1 VTFAIQTMNAISPL
15 GLQRLDREH
24 FDIGTD
30 IPEPRAILLRSADLH
45 SYEVPKSLY
54 AVARAGA
61 GTNNIPVDRLAA
73 MGIPVFNTPGAN
85 ANAVK
90 ELVIAGMLLAA
101 RNLYHAADYTKDL
114 VAEHALSGAE
124 LDKQVEAGKKQFAGF
139 ELPGRTLGVVGLGA
153 IGVLVANQA
162 QALGMKVLGYD
173 PAITVERAWQLSP
186 NVEQVTSVEEL
197 FAGSDFV
204 TVHVPLIEA
213 TKGLVSAERIA
224 SMPTGGVVLNFAR
237 GSVVDEAAVI
247 KALDSGHLHAYV
259 NDFPT
264 EAGAVH
270 PKVIALPHLGAST
283 SEAEDNC
290 AVMAVDQLSDFLL
303 HGNIRNSVN
312 YPTVVLGRAPGT
324 TRLAIFNEN
333 KPNMIGQITAVLGAA
348 GLNVAEFTNKARGDY
363 AYTLVDVEGE
373 VEDDLKTSILAIDG
387 IIRARKIESGS
398 QAAR

>member
-1 VTFAIQTMNAISPL
+1 MSTFAIQTLNAISPV
-15 GLQRLDREH
+15 GLQRLDRDV

-30 IPEPRAILLRSADLH
+30 IAEPRALLLRSADLH
-45 SYEVPKSLY
+45 SVEIPDSVY

-73 MGIPVFNTPGAN
+73 RGIPVFNTPGAN

-101 RNLYHAADYTKDL
+101 RNLYHAADYTRDL
-114 VAEHALSGAE
+114 VAGRALSGKD

-153 IGVLVANQA
+153 IGVLVANAA
-162 QALGMKVLGYD
+162 QSLGLKVLGYD

-186 NVEQVTSVEEL
+186 QVEQVTSVEEL
-197 FAGSDFV
+197 FSRSDMV
-204 TVHVPLIEA
+204 TPHVPLVEG
-213 TKGLVSAERIA
+213 TRGLVDAHRI
-224 SMPTGGVVLNFAR
+224 SLMPEGGVILNFAR
-237 GSVVDEAAVI
+237 GGVVDEAAVLE
-247 KALDSGHLHAYV
+247 ALDSGHLHAYV

-264 EAGAVH
+264 EAGAIH

-283 SEAEDNC
+283 GEAEDNC

-312 YPTVVLGRAPGT
+312 FPEVVMARTPGT
-324 TRLAIFNEN
+324 TRLGIFNQN
-333 KPNMIGQITAVLGAA
+333 RPTMIGQITGVLGEA
-348 GLNVAEFTNKARGDY
+348 GLNVAEFTNRSRGEY

-373 VEDDLKTSILAIDG
+373 VMDDLKQSILAIDG
-387 IIRARKIESGS
+387 VVRARKL
-398 QAAR
+398 

>member
-1 VTFAIQTMNAISPL
+1 MTTFAIKTLNAISPI
-15 GLQRLDREH
+15 GLQRLDRDV

-30 IPEPRAILLRSADLH
+30 IAEPRAILLRSADLH
-45 SYEVPKSLY
+45 ALEVPPSLY

-61 GTNNIPVDRLAA
+61 GTNNIPVDRMAA
-73 MGIPVFNTPGAN
+73 LGIPVFNTPGAN

-101 RNLYHAADYTKDL
+101 RNLYHAADYTRGL
-114 VAEHALSGAE
+114 VADRSLTGKD

-139 ELPGRTLGVVGLGA
+139 ELPGKTLGVIGLGA
-153 IGVLVANQA
+153 IGVLVANAA
-162 QALGMKVLGYD
+162 QSLGLKVLGYD

-197 FAGSDFV
+197 LSRSDLI
-204 TVHVPLIEA
+204 TLHVPLVA
-213 TKGLVSAERIA
+213 GTAGLVNAERIA
-224 SMPTGGVVLNFAR
+224 LMPQGSVVLNFAR
-237 GSVVDEAAVI
+237 GGVVDEQAVI
-247 KALDSGHLHAYV
+247 EALDSGHLHAYV

-283 SEAEDNC
+283 AEAEDNC

-303 HGNIRNSVN
+303 HGNIRNAVN
-312 YPTVVLGRAPGT
+312 FPEVVMARTPGT
-324 TRLAIFNEN
+324 TRLGIFNEN
-333 KPNMIGQITAVLGAA
+333 KPNMIGQITAVLADA

-373 VEDDLKTSILAIDG
+373 VHDELKQTILAIDG
-387 IIRARKIESGS
+387 VIRARKI
-398 QAAR
+398 

>member
-1 VTFAIQTMNAISPL
+1 MTTFAIKTLNAISPI
-15 GLQRLDREH
+15 GLQRLDRDV

-30 IPEPRAILLRSADLH
+30 IAEPRAILLRSADLH
-45 SYEVPKSLY
+45 ALEVPPSLY

-61 GTNNIPVDRLAA
+61 GTNNIPVDRMAA
-73 MGIPVFNTPGAN
+73 LGIPVFNTPGAN

-101 RNLYHAADYTKDL
+101 RNLYHAADYTRGL
-114 VAEHALSGAE
+114 VADRSLTGKD

-139 ELPGRTLGVVGLGA
+139 ELPGKTLGVIGLGA
-153 IGVLVANQA
+153 IGVLVANAA
-162 QALGMKVLGYD
+162 QSLGLKVLGYD

-197 FAGSDFV
+197 LSRSDLI
-204 TVHVPLIEA
+204 TLHVPLVA
-213 TKGLVSAERIA
+213 GTAGLVNAERIA
-224 SMPTGGVVLNFAR
+224 LMPQGSVVLNFAR
-237 GSVVDEAAVI
+237 GGVVDEQAVI
-247 KALDSGHLHAYV
+247 EALDSGHLHAYV

-283 SEAEDNC
+283 AEAEDNC

-303 HGNIRNSVN
+303 HGNIRNAVN
-312 YPTVVLGRAPGT
+312 FPEVVMARTPGT
-324 TRLAIFNEN
+324 TRLGIFNEN
-333 KPNMIGQITAVLGAA
+333 KPNMIGQITAVLADA

-363 AYTLVDVEGE
+363 AYR
-373 VEDDLKTSILAIDG
+373 S
-387 IIRARKIESGS
+387 ESVV
-398 QAAR
+398 

>member
-1 VTFAIQTMNAISPL
+1 MAETFRIQTLNAISPL
-15 GLQRLDREH
+15 GLNRLDRDR
-24 FDIGTD
+24 FDLGTEFTD
-30 IPEPRAILLRSADLH
+30 PRAILLRSADLH
-45 SYEVPKSLY
+45 SYEVPDSLY

-61 GTNNIPVDRLAA
+61 GTNNIPVDKMAA
-73 MGIPVFNTPGAN
+73 LGIPVFNTPGAN

-101 RNLYHAADYTKDL
+101 RNLYHAADYTRDL
-114 VAEHALSGAE
+114 VAEQELSGKD

-153 IGVLVANQA
+153 IGVLVANA
-162 QALGMKVLGYD
+162 ASAMGMKVLGYD

-186 NVEQVTSVEEL
+186 SVEQVTSPEEL
-197 FAGSDFV
+197 FASSDFV
-204 TVHVPLIEA
+204 TLHVPLIEA

-224 SMPTGGVVLNFAR
+224 TMREGSVVLNFAR
-237 GSVVDEAAVI
+237 GGVVDEAAVI
-247 KALDSGHLHAYV
+247 AALDSGHLHAYV
-259 NDFPT
+259 NDFPS

-283 SEAEDNC
+283 AEAEDNC

-312 YPTVVLGRAPGT
+312 FPEVIMARTPGT
-324 TRLAIFNEN
+324 TRLGIFNEN
-333 KPNMIGQITAVLGAA
+333 KPNMIGQITAVLGDA
-348 GLNVAEFTNKARGDY
+348 GLNVTEFTNKARGDY

-373 VEDDLKTSILAIDG
+373 VPDSLKESILAIDG
-387 IIRARKIESGS
+387 VIRARKIEG
-398 QAAR
+398 